1 VDLMNNFEIDAPS
14 PVDLSQERPMSF
26 YPSVF
31 AAIYNPV
38 LATGEMAGLGRMR
51 SEVLA
56 EAKGAVLEI
65 GAGTGLNLRH
75 YPAGVNLTVTE
86 PDAAMF
92 RRLTKAAVD
101 HPLRPALVQAPAE
114 NLPFEAGRFDTVVS
128 TLVLCTVPDVPASL
142 AEIRRVLKPGGRL
155 LLIEHV
161 LGGRALAA
169 VQNRMHRPWKA
180 FACGC
185 NCNLRTP
192 ELLTDAGFDAG
203 SLRPAS
209 WKLMPPLV
217 RPLVHGSIE
226 API

>member
-1 VDLMNNFEIDAPS
+1 
-14 PVDLSQERPMSF
+14 MSV

-38 LATGEMAGLGRMR
+38 LATGEMAGMGRMR

-56 EAKGAVLEI
+56 QAKGAVLEI

-75 YPAGVNLTVTE
+75 YPAGVSLTVTE

-101 HPLRPALVQAPAE
+101 HPLQPRLVQAPAE
-114 NLPFEAGRFDTVVS
+114 NLPFESDQFDTVVS

-142 AEIRRVLKPGGRL
+142 AEIRRVLKTGGRL

-161 LGGRALAA
+161 RGGRVLGA

-185 NCNLRTP
+185 NCNLATP
-192 ELLTDAGFDAG
+192 DLLTAAGFD
-203 SLRPAS
+203 
-209 WKLMPPLV
+209 
-217 RPLVHGSIE
+217 
-226 API
+226 